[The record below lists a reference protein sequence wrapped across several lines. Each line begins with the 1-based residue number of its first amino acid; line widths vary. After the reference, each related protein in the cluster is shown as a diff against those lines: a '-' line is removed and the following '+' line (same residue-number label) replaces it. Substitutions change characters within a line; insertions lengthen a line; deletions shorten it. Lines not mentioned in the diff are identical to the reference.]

1 MKHLFTIFAMTA
13 AFVLSAAE
21 SANLLTGIWK
31 EYVWVHTS
39 DAAGQA
45 LRSKVVPLVKF
56 EQNDVDGKKVLRAV
70 IPAEIAPVA
79 GKYASSFSGS
89 FFQKVALP
97 DNKGGKFVLTFN
109 YKGSVPENFKSV
121 ALILVIPKEGA
132 KSGKLYARSWG
143 AVSADWKDCKYE
155 FTLPAGTDS
164 LEFYF
169 RLSGP
174 GDAAFKDFSLSRI
187 N

>member
-1 MKHLFTIFAMTA
+1 MTA
-13 AFVLSAAE
+13 AFVVSAAE
-21 SANLLTGIWK
+21 PANLLSGTWK
-31 EYVWVHTS
+31 EYVWVHTP

-56 EQNDVDGKKVLRAV
+56 EQKDVEGKKVLRGV

-89 FFQKVALP
+89 FYQKIALP
-97 DNKGGKFVLTFN
+97 DNKGGKFTLSFH

-121 ALILVIPKEGA
+121 ALFLVIPKEGA

-143 AVSADWKDCKYE
+143 AAFADWKDCKYE

-169 RLSGP
+169 RLTGP
-174 GDAAFKDFSLSRI
+174 GDASFRDFSLTRI